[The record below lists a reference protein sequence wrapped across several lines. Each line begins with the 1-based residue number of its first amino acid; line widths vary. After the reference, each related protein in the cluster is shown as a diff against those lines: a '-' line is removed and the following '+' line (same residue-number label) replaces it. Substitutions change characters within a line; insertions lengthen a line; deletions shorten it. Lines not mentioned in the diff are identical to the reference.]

1 MADSMDLVQ
10 QRVDEELAR
19 NIKQARP
26 QPQRAASAF
35 FCEECDAAIPQ
46 ARRAV
51 VPGVTHCI
59 TCQEIAE
66 LKNQHYKNAI

>member
-1 MADSMDLVQ
+1 MTDEMDLVQ

-35 FCEECDAAIPQ
+35 FCEECDTAIPE

-51 VPGVTHCI
+51 VPGVTLCI

>member
-19 NIKQARP
+19 NIKHARP

-35 FCEECDAAIPQ
+35 FCEECDAAIPE